1 MTYGDVTLFAFALLV
16 LYGAVLSDRVAR
28 RIKKGGKL

>member
-1 MTYGDVTLFAFALLV
+1 MTYGDITLFALAVLI